1 MKSIAHTFHA
11 HLYFS
16 AAEIPLA
23 SQIREDITKTLPYLT
38 YIGQLIPVPVGPHT
52 KPMFEMHIP
61 AHEIAHATTALD
73 TMRAGFSVLI
83 HPVLAD
89 ELAAHTK
96 QAVWL
101 GEKLALKL
109 ELLQARR

>member
-1 MKSIAHTFHA
+1 MHTFHA

-16 AAEIPLA
+16 VAEISLA
-23 SQIREDITKTLPYLT
+23 SQVREDIAKALPYLT
-38 YIGQLIPVPVGPHT
+38 YIGQLIPMPIGPHT

-61 AHEIAHATTALD
+61 AYEIVHATTALD
-73 TMRAGFSVLI
+73 VMRAGFSVLI
-83 HPVLAD
+83 HPVQAD

-109 ELLQARR
+109 ELLQARP